1 MTNSLYIQNSVKY
14 SWKITKKLRNRGGN
28 KREKIRKKD
37 M

>member
-1 MTNSLYIQNSVKY
+1 MTNSLYIQNSVKVFMEDY
-14 SWKITKKLRNRGGN
+14 KKLRNRGGN